1 VRYGHGA
8 RQLMTDKKGGV
19 TGVVVRSP
27 EGFVEI
33 PARAVV
39 LGCGG
44 FEANPEWRTRYL
56 GPNWDLAR
64 VRGTRHNTGDGI
76 KMALDIGSSYSY
88 RVLGSKISAT
98 SFRMAGRFSRRK

>member
-1 VRYGHGA
+1 
-8 RQLMTDKKGGV
+8 MTDKKGGV
-19 TGVVVRSP
+19 TGVVVRSARKASSRS
-27 EGFVEI
+27 

-64 VRGTRHNTGDGI
+64 VREHPTQI
-76 KMALDIGSSYSY
+76 P
-88 RVLGSKISAT
+88 AT
-98 SFRMAGRFSRRK
+98 A